1 MKRFCLTAGSWIILF
16 AQEAWGLYT
25 GVISGYKD
33 SVLAMQHLHGISFP
47 LLHTLS
53 HCHEV
58 YLTLSARITYMYVMV
73 HVTGPRITYIYVMRT
88 VKMNVLP
95 RHPWSTDLIPTWTSD
110 VLDERRLF
118 YDGTDGRTCAA
129 MHAY

>member
-1 MKRFCLTAGSWIILF
+1 MDTQTKQAKYMREWTMCGSTRPAGTS
-16 AQEAWGLYT
+16 
-25 GVISGYKD
+25 
-33 SVLAMQHLHGISFP
+33 
-47 LLHTLS
+47 
-53 HCHEV
+53 
-58 YLTLSARITYMYVMV
+58 LTLSARITYMYVMV

-118 YDGTDGRTCAA
+118 YDSTDGRTCAA